1 MKNIIRICAL
11 VLLLVLSLSSLC
23 ACVYPGYMGEYP
35 ELCSVAWTNL
45 VDINGH
51 WSDGEM
57 MGGPYVDVIETDSY
71 GRVLF
76 SYSERQYIDNP
87 DGTYF
92 ECVYLVVMQKK
103 DETSA
108 YYYPENCY
116 YCVTVDVDNEEYSY
130 DADVIAKL
138 KLLNDWEKPIDE
150 SKCDSTAIVTKRPD
164 GKVKNGDNDTFLE
177 GVIRR
182 YHERSGRY
190 ISPKNISF
198 VGYSRFVTVDDYGR
212 ELWTVYTEF
221 EEYTEKMEI
230 HYSYKF
236 LIVVMPDGSCDE
248 STVVLLEDTYN
259 AQDAVK
265 SIKEANN
272 WNNPIG

>member
-23 ACVYPGYMGEYP
+23 ACVYPGYLGEYP
-35 ELCSVAWTNL
+35 ELCSVAWMNL
-45 VDINGH
+45 VDINGY

-57 MGGPYVDVIETDSY
+57 MGGPYVDVLETDSF

-76 SYSERQYIDNP
+76 SYTERRWLS
-87 DGTYF
+87 DGEGGYL
-92 ECVYLVVMQKK
+92 ECVYLMVMQKK
-103 DETSA
+103 DEVSA
-108 YYYPENCY
+108 YYYPEDCY
-116 YCVTVDVDNEEYSY
+116 YCVKVDADDEEHSY
-130 DADVIAKL
+130 DTEIIESL

-164 GKVKNGDNDTFLE
+164 GKVKNGDDDTFLE
-177 GVIRR
+177 GVIER

-190 ISPKNISF
+190 ISPKNISY
-198 VGYSRFVTVDDYGR
+198 VGYSRFVTADDYGR

-221 EEYTEKMEI
+221 EEYTEKLEI

-248 STVVLLEDTYN
+248 STVILLEDSLN
-259 AQDAVK
+259 AQNDVK
-265 SIKEANN
+265 QIKEANN
-272 WNNPIG
+272 WNKPI

>member
-23 ACVYPGYMGEYP
+23 ACIYPGYMGEYP

-57 MGGPYVDVIETDSY
+57 MGGPYVDVLETDSF

-76 SYSERQYIDNP
+76 SYTERHWLS
-87 DGTYF
+87 DGEGGYL
-92 ECVYLVVMQKK
+92 ECVYLMVMQKK
-103 DETSA
+103 DEVSA
-108 YYYPENCY
+108 YYYPEDCY
-116 YCVTVDVDNEEYSY
+116 YCVKVDADDEEHSY
-130 DADVIAKL
+130 DTEIIESL

-164 GKVKNGDNDTFLE
+164 GKVKNGDDDTFLE
-177 GVIRR
+177 GVIER

-190 ISPKNISF
+190 ISPKNISY

-221 EEYTEKMEI
+221 EEYTQKIEI

-248 STVVLLEDTYN
+248 STVILLEDSLN
-259 AQDAVK
+259 AQNDVK
-265 SIKEANN
+265 QIKEANN
-272 WNNPIG
+272 WNKPI